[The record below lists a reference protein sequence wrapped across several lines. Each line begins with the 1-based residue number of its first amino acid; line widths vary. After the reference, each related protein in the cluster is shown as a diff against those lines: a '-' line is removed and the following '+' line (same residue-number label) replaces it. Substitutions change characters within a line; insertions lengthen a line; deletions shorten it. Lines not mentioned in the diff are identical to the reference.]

1 MSLTEAQKKANAKYQ
16 KKNITRVSLVI
27 DNNFYERIDNR
38 LKKTGESKNG
48 FIIQAIKEKLDRE
61 GY

>member
-1 MSLTEAQKKANAKYQ
+1 MSVSDAQKKAVAKYQ